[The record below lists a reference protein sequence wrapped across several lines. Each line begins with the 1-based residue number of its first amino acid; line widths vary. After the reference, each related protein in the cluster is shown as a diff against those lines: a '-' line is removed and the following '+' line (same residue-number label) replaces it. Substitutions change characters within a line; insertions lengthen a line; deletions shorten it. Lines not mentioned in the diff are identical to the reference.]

1 MYRYLIIITFLFICV
16 SGFSQNHKDMSVSD
30 QVSKLYILDLKD
42 ADEIFERGQKIL
54 QIARSKKERVFGYFM
69 LADALYKKERYSESL
84 RYYKKTDSIQA
95 ELGDKPRFINHF
107 FITDIYLKVGLL
119 VKAKESLKNV
129 LLHTDKIEEPI
140 VKDLIVQQQAVFL
153 EEIYDYCGAIP
164 MRENNVLFSEKLF
177 IEKPTELINKN
188 VLIYAY
194 NMLIFD
200 YLKCG
205 RDKEAKHYS
214 NKLDQ
219 LVDNALPDNLDL
231 DYLYYLN
238 KAIFY
243 IENHQRKQSKL
254 WFDKALK
261 AAEESKQNYM
271 IKVSLEERINYNV
284 DSGASRKVY
293 IKKLNQLK
301 NNARI
306 EANKIISSEEKSKN
320 DLIKSRYNPLLI
332 GSIIILILVAAGILI
347 FLFSKERNYA
357 KMTNKIDAED
367 QAENVNLAEE
377 RQDKQHFISDDYGS
391 PNSEMA
397 IHNKSEQLTIPQK
410 LLSKEKEEEL
420 LSKLIE
426 FEEGTEF
433 TEKNFTISTMVMLF
447 ETNPKYIN
455 YLLQQHRGK
464 LFSDYINMLRIRYLC
479 QKLEN
484 KPEYRNYKISYL
496 SDLAGYS
503 SHSRFASI
511 FKKEMGVSPS
521 EFISKLSDVK
531 Y

>member
-1 MYRYLIIITFLFICV
+1 MYRYLIILTFLV
-16 SGFSQNHKDMSVSD
+16 VSASGFSQNNKDMSISD
-30 QVSKLYILDLKD
+30 QVSKLYVLNLKD

-54 QIARSKKERVFGYFM
+54 RIARSKKERVFGYFM

-119 VKAKESLKNV
+119 VKAKESLKEV
-129 LLHTDKIEEPI
+129 LLHTDKIDEPL

-164 MRENNVLFSEKLF
+164 MRENNVLFSEKLY
-177 IEKPTELINKN
+177 IEKPIELINKN

-219 LVDNALPDNLDL
+219 IVDNTLPDKLDL

-243 IENHQRKQSKL
+243 IENHQIKQSKL

-271 IKVSLEERINYNV
+271 IKISLEERINYNI

-332 GSIIILILVAAGILI
+332 VSIILILVAAGVLI

-357 KMTNKIDAED
+357 KMINKIDAED
-367 QAENVNLAEE
+367 QAGNVNLTEE
-377 RQDKQHFISDDYGS
+377 RQDKQRFISGDSGS

-397 IHNKSEQLTIPQK
+397 IHYKSEQLTIPQK

-420 LSKLIE
+420 LSKLME

-464 LFSDYINMLRIRYLC
+464 LFSDYINTLRIRYLC
-479 QKLEN
+479 QILES